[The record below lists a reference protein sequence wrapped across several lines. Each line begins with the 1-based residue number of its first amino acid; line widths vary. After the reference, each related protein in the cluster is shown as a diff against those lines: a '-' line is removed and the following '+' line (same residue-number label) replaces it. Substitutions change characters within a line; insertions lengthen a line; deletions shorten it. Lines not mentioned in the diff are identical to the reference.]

1 MKKSLLLFLFVF
13 CLMSLNAQIDNR
25 SNFWD
30 NVRFGGGVGLNFGN
44 GFFTGSLA
52 PAAIY
57 DFNPYVSAGVGLN
70 GSYTKF
76 QNDFSST
83 VFGANIIALFNPINQ
98 IQLSTEFEQLN
109 VTQRFDNITGPDSK
123 DNFWAS
129 ALFVGIGF
137 RTGNM
142 AAGIRYDVLY
152 DEDRSIY
159 ADPWMPFIR
168 VWF

>member
-1 MKKSLLLFLFVF
+1 MKTSFLALLFLI
-13 CLMSLNAQIDNR
+13 CSLSLNAQIENQ
-25 SNFWD
+25 STFWD
-30 NVRFGGGVGLNFGN
+30 NVRFGGGIGLNFGN
-44 GFFTGSLA
+44 GFFSGSLA

-57 DFNPYVSAGVGLN
+57 DFSPYFSAGVGLN

-76 QNDFSST
+76 DNDFSST
-83 VFGANIIALFNPINQ
+83 VFGGNIIALVNPVNE
-98 IQLSTEFEQLN
+98 IQLSAEFEQLN
-109 VTQRFDNITGPDSK
+109 VTQRFDTINGPDIK

-129 ALFVGIGF
+129 ALFLGVGF
-137 RTGNM
+137 RTGNV

-159 ADPWMPFIR
+159 ADPWMPFVR